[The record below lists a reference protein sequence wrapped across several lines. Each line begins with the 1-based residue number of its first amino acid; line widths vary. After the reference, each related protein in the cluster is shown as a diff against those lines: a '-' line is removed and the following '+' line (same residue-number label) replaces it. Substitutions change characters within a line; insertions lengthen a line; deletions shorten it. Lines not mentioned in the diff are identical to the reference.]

1 MTTSP
6 PTPGSNPPS
15 EGAPKAPL
23 RTDTTSFVSTERFA
37 TVPQSNSLDSN
48 ASPDITTNNDEAM
61 GTKSPLLQKLQ
72 NKTAT
77 IGIVGLGYV
86 GLPLLLRYCEVGYK
100 VIGFDIDQAKV
111 EALKGGKS
119 YIEHI
124 PSGAVATAVA
134 EGFEPTTDF
143 ARASEADA
151 LILCVP
157 TPLNK
162 FREPDLSFVLDTT
175 DALVPHLR
183 PGQVV
188 SLESTTYPGTTDEE
202 LKPRIESRGLTVGED
217 VFLVFS
223 PEREDPGN
231 PSYNTRTIP
240 KVCGGV
246 TDACLEVGLALY
258 GHVIDR
264 VVPVSSTRAAE
275 LTKLLENIHRA
286 VNIGLVNEMKV
297 VADRMGID
305 IHEVIR
311 AAATKPFGFV
321 PYYPGPG
328 LGGHCIPIDPFYLTW
343 KAREY
348 GLHTR
353 FIELAGEINSS
364 MPDYVISKMALA
376 LNAHKKSFNG
386 SRVLVLGIAYKK
398 NVDDMRE
405 SPSVILMEKLR
416 ELGAE
421 VAYSDPHIPVFP
433 KMREHRFDLA
443 SVLLTPE
450 ALAAYDC
457 VLLATDHDRFD
468 YAMIRDH
475 AALVIDTRGR
485 YLDPAPHII
494 KA

>member
-1 MTTSP
+1 M
-6 PTPGSNPPS
+6 
-15 EGAPKAPL
+15 KAEL
-23 RTDTTSFVSTERFA
+23 IRKL
-37 TVPQSNSLDSN
+37 NS
-48 ASPDITTNNDEAM
+48 
-61 GTKSPLLQKLQ
+61 KS
-72 NKTAT
+72 AT

-86 GLPLLLRYCEVGYK
+86 GLPLMLRYCDVGYK
-100 VIGFDIDQAKV
+100 VIGFDIDKTKV
-111 EALKGGKS
+111 AALRNGKS

-124 PSGAVATAVA
+124 PAQAIERARA
-134 EGFEPTTDF
+134 QGFDPTTDF
-143 ARASEADA
+143 SRASEVDA

-162 FREPDLSFVLDTT
+162 YREPDLSFVLDTT
-175 DALVPHLR
+175 DSLVPFLR
-183 PGQVV
+183 AGQVL

-202 LKPRIESRGLTVGED
+202 LLPRVESRGLKVGEN

-231 PSYNTRTIP
+231 PNFTTRTIP

-246 TDACLEVGLALY
+246 TPACLEVGLALY
-258 GHVIDR
+258 GRVIDK

-286 VNIGLVNEMKV
+286 VNIGLVNEMKM
-297 VADRMGID
+297 VADKMGID

-348 GLHTR
+348 GVHTR
-353 FIELAGEINSS
+353 FIELAGDVNSS
-364 MPDYVISKMALA
+364 MPDYVVGKVASA
-376 LNAHKKSFNG
+376 LNSGKRSING
-386 SRVLVLGIAYKK
+386 SRILVLGIAYKK

-416 ELGAE
+416 ERGAD
-421 VAYSDPHIPVFP
+421 VSYSDPHVPVFP
-433 KMREHRFDLA
+433 KMREHQFNLS
-443 SVLLTPE
+443 SVALTPV
-450 ALAAYDC
+450 ALSSYDC
-457 VLLATDHDRFD
+457 VVVATDHDRFD
-468 YAMIRDH
+468 YAMIKEG
-475 AALVIDTRGR
+475 AKLIVDTRGR
-485 YLDPAPHII
+485 YLEPASHIV